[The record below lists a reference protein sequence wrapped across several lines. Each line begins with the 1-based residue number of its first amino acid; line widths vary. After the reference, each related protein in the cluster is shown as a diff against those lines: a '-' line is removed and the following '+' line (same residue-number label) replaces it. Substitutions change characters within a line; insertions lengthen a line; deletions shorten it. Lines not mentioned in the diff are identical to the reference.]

1 VLIRKQNK
9 AAKNIYF
16 SPGSTTGVRNV
27 AIGRNVGIG
36 IGICI
41 GNGIGIAL
49 TGIQKSGVLG
59 GRDLVWISCG

>member
-1 VLIRKQNK
+1 M
-9 AAKNIYF
+9 
-16 SPGSTTGVRNV
+16 PNV
-27 AIGRNVGIG
+27 AIGRNVG